1 MYPCQMVKDLQLGVG
16 IFQEPGGALH
26 DDAAVVGA
34 KAAGLVRLFNAM
46 EGVNLKAHTGVEA
59 QPFNLLAHWSAVEI
73 DVVVLDD
80 VVDRNNVGET
90 ALGQTKPTNSPDL
103 RYSQAS
109 AGVMALSLRRIFI
122 ASPSVLGVCIPCSTP
137 LGASPRGFV
146 HKPRLLTNREV
157 NCAINGQ

>member
-90 ALGQTKPTNSPDL
+90 ALGQTKPTNSPESEVL
-103 RYSQAS
+103 P
-109 AGVMALSLRRIFI
+109 GLSGSHGFI
-122 ASPSVLGVCIPCSTP
+122 ASSHLHSITFG
-137 LGASPRGFV
+137 LRGMYSLFY
-146 HKPRLLTNREV
+146 TTG
-157 NCAINGQ
+157 CFS